1 MADMQKYRAHESL
14 NTQTAAGWSVQSAA
28 TAASAASSVKVS
40 GFHTIHIQTDEDI
53 YFKFTDSST
62 DSLSTANDLY
72 LMGGDSVYSVRIPNG
87 IIGSIHDDVYI
98 QWERKGSSD
107 ATVRYVLA

>member
-1 MADMQKYRAHESL
+1 MADIQRYRAHESL
-14 NTQTAAGWSVQSAA
+14 NTQTAASWAVQTAA
-28 TAASAASSVKVS
+28 TAGSSASSVQVTAY
-40 GFHTIHIQTDEDI
+40 HTIHIQTDEDI
-53 YFKFTDSST
+53 YFTFATSSSDSIST
-62 DSLSTANDLY
+62 SNDLY

-87 IIGSIHDDVYI
+87 LGKDVYI

>member
-14 NTQTAAGWSVQSAA
+14 NVTSAAGWSVQSAA
-28 TAASAASSVKVS
+28 TVGSSASSVKVS
-40 GFHTIHIQTDEDI
+40 GFHTIHIQIDEDI
-53 YFKFTDSST
+53 YFKFTDSTS
-62 DSLSTANDLY
+62 DSLSTSNDLY
-72 LMGGDSVYSVRIPNG
+72 LKGGDTIYSIKIANGLAESV
-87 IIGSIHDDVYI
+87 HDDVYI

>member
-1 MADMQKYRAHESL
+1 MADIQRYRAHESL
-14 NTQTAAGWSVQSAA
+14 NTQTAASWAVQSAA
-28 TAASAASSVKVS
+28 TVGSTASSVQVTAY
-40 GFHTIHIQTDEDI
+40 HTIHIQTDEDI
-53 YFKFTDSST
+53 YFTFATSSSDSIST
-62 DSLSTANDLY
+62 SNDLY

-87 IIGSIHDDVYI
+87 LGKDVYI

>member
-1 MADMQKYRAHESL
+1 MADIQKYRAHESL
-14 NTQTAAGWSVQSAA
+14 NVSSAANWSVQTAA

-40 GFHTIHIQTDEDI
+40 GYHTIHIQTDEDI
-53 YFKFTDSST
+53 YFKFTDSTS

-87 IIGSIHDDVYI
+87 IVGSVYDDVYI

-107 ATVRYVLA
+107 ATVRYELA

>member
-1 MADMQKYRAHESL
+1 MADIQRYRAHESL
-14 NTQTAAGWSVQSAA
+14 NTQTAASWAVQTAA
-28 TAASAASSVKVS
+28 TVGSSASSVQVTAY
-40 GFHTIHIQTDEDI
+40 HTIHIQTDEDI
-53 YFKFTDSST
+53 YFTFATSSSDSIST
-62 DSLSTANDLY
+62 SNDLY

-87 IIGSIHDDVYI
+87 LGKDVYI

>member
-72 LMGGDSVYSVRIPNG
+72 LYSVRIPNG
-87 IIGSIHDDVYI
+87 ISGSVHDDVYI

>member
-40 GFHTIHIQTDEDI
+40 GYIF
-53 YFKFTDSST
+53 
-62 DSLSTANDLY
+62 
-72 LMGGDSVYSVRIPNG
+72 SVY
-87 IIGSIHDDVYI
+87 Y
-98 QWERKGSSD
+98 
-107 ATVRYVLA
+107 

>member
-1 MADMQKYRAHESL
+1 MADIQRYRAHESL
-14 NTQTAAGWSVQSAA
+14 NVTSAASWAVQSAA
-28 TAASAASSVKVS
+28 TVGSSASSVQVTAY
-40 GFHTIHIQTDEDI
+40 HTIHIQTDEDI
-53 YFKFTDSST
+53 YFTFATSSSDSINTS
-62 DSLSTANDLY
+62 NDLY

-87 IIGSIHDDVYI
+87 LGKDVYI